1 MNDLKF
7 DLSNYTAQTY
17 FDNQKKYYEPIVNKR
32 IGDGYTIEYIH
43 DVVLDRGHSLSDE
56 TVKNIGDSLRRLEKD
71 SSTNKKILVFS
82 SLGTYYGFR
91 SILEDK
97 GYDVK
102 KNSTIQPFQFKIREF
117 SIDELS
123 EFKLDSD
130 VLIRSEGLGAKFDCN
145 GLSYGGGESTEEE
158 RLERDVMQ
166 YGKVEGAMRFFG
178 VGLGDW
184 VKRYEEMKEDTPEE
198 QELKFKA
205 KIVLEFIIYEFTYIH
220 AKDKTTVTNK
230 NGSLMSAVE
239 DVRH

>member
-56 TVKNIGDSLRRLEKD
+56 TVKNIGDSLRRLERD

-91 SILEDK
+91 SILEDR

-102 KNSTIQPFQFKIREF
+102 EKTIKPFQFKIGEF

-123 EFKLDSD
+123 EFKFDSD
-130 VLIRSEGLGAKFDCN
+130 VLIRSEGLGAKFDCSE
-145 GLSYGGGESTEEE
+145 LSYSGKFTEEE
-158 RLERDVMQ
+158 RLESDVLG
-166 YGKVEGAMRFFG
+166 YGKVEGSMRFFG
-178 VGLGDW
+178 VGLEDW

-220 AKDKTTVTNK
+220 AKDKTTVTNR
-230 NGSLMSAVE
+230 NGSLMFAVE

>member
-56 TVKNIGDSLRRLEKD
+56 TVKNIGDSLRRLERD

-91 SILEDK
+91 SILEDR

-102 KNSTIQPFQFKIREF
+102 KNSTIQPSQFKIREF
-117 SIDELS
+117 SINELS
-123 EFKLDSD
+123 EFKFDSD
-130 VLIRSEGLGAKFDCN
+130 VLIRSEGLGAKFDCSEL
-145 GLSYGGGESTEEE
+145 GYSGKFTEEE
-158 RLERDVMQ
+158 RLESDVLG
-166 YGKVEGAMRFFG
+166 YGKVEGSMRFFG
-178 VGLGDW
+178 VGLEDW

-230 NGSLMSAVE
+230 NGNLMFAVE

>member
-7 DLSNYTAQTY
+7 DLSDYTAQTY

-91 SILEDK
+91 SILEDG

-102 KNSTIQPFQFKIREF
+102 EKTIKPFQFKIRG
-117 SIDELS
+117 
-123 EFKLDSD
+123 KLFVHSKK
-130 VLIRSEGLGAKFDCN
+130 LK
-145 GLSYGGGESTEEE
+145 
-158 RLERDVMQ
+158 
-166 YGKVEGAMRFFG
+166 
-178 VGLGDW
+178 
-184 VKRYEEMKEDTPEE
+184 MK
-198 QELKFKA
+198 LK
-205 KIVLEFIIYEFTYIH
+205 
-220 AKDKTTVTNK
+220 
-230 NGSLMSAVE
+230 
-239 DVRH
+239 